1 MCYKLM
7 EIMGCLAHF
16 GHRAKH
22 VVCKILYYKFAGDA
36 IVGASLMAPK
46 DRGEGEGRMSC

>member
-7 EIMGCLAHF
+7 ESMGCLAHF

-22 VVCKILYYKFAGDA
+22 VVCKILYYNFAGDA
-36 IVGASLMAPK
+36 GVISSLMDLK
-46 DRGEGEGRMSC
+46 DKGEGERRMTC